1 MLTQLNHKLDD
12 KIENKGKLRKTFE
25 TAGKVAEVAL
35 DVELIKKRV
44 GTAVETAVIDAQ
56 RRVKRGRYAVEDII
70 EDTSHKIKKA
80 PLRSVG
86 IMFGAGIGLGMLAGW
101 LMTHRAAFREED
113 FE

>member
-1 MLTQLNHKLDD
+1 MLTQVNEKPAD
-12 KIENKGKLRKTFE
+12 KIDNKGMLRRSFE

-56 RRVKRGRYAVEDII
+56 RRVKRGRYAVEDLI

-86 IMFGAGIGLGMLAGW
+86 IMFAAGIGFGMLTGW
-101 LMTHRAAFREED
+101 LMTHRATVREENS
-113 FE
+113 E

>member
-1 MLTQLNHKLDD
+1 MFTQVNEKLDD
-12 KIENKGKLRKTFE
+12 KINNKGMIKKSLE

-56 RRVKRGRYAVEDII
+56 RRVKRGRYAMEDFV

-86 IMFGAGIGLGMLAGW
+86 IMFGAGIGFGMLAGW
-101 LMTHRAAFREED
+101 LLSHRNTMRDEE
-113 FE
+113 F